1 MEFTFSEEEALFAQT
16 VRRFALEQ
24 LLPDYATWDD
34 GTPFPA
40 EQLRSL
46 AGLGITGMRV
56 PQRFGGGEASFVLAG
71 IGCEELARG
80 DFNTTYF
87 LQIAT
92 IVGTLLAEH
101 ANDALQQR
109 WLPALAAGETTLAF
123 ALTEPAAGS
132 DAANIQARARR
143 DGDSWLIS
151 GEKASITFGGIA
163 DGCVVFAR
171 TQEPGAHG
179 VSAIFVPL
187 NQEGVTRQVYRS
199 PGSKLTQ
206 RGSLFFDEVRVPL
219 DHLLGEEGKGFY
231 QAMSAFDYNR
241 ALIALACLGAA
252 AQSVD
257 ETIAYVKERHTFGR
271 PLAQRE
277 GIAFQIAEH
286 LTMIAAARWLAYE
299 CLWLRDQGRPHA
311 KEAAMAKW
319 LGPKTATTAIHAC
332 LLMHGHY
339 GYNADLPF
347 AQRLRDVI
355 GLEIGDGTPEI
366 MKGVIAR
373 EVMGREHTS
382 YR

>member
-1 MEFTFSEEEALFAQT
+1 MEFAFSEEETLFAQT

-40 EQLRSL
+40 ERLRAL
-46 AGLGITGMRV
+46 ADLGIVGMRV
-56 PQRFGGGEASFVLAG
+56 PSRFGGVEASFVLAG
-71 IGCEELARG
+71 IASEELARG

-87 LQIAT
+87 LQIAA
-92 IVGTLLAEH
+92 IVGTLLAAH
-101 ANDALQQR
+101 ANEDLQQR
-109 WLPALAAGETTLAF
+109 WLPPLAAGDVTLAF
-123 ALTEPAAGS
+123 GLTEPAAGS
-132 DAANIQARARR
+132 DAANIQTRARR
-143 DGDSWLIS
+143 DGDSWVIS
-151 GEKASITFGGIA
+151 GEKASITFGGAA

-171 TQEPGAHG
+171 TQEEGARG

-187 NQEGVTRQVYRS
+187 DQDGVTRQVYRS

-206 RGSLFFDEVRVPL
+206 RGSLFFDDVRVPL
-219 DHLLGEEGKGFY
+219 DHLLGDEGRGFY
-231 QAMSAFDYNR
+231 AAMDSFDYNR
-241 ALIALACLGAA
+241 ALIALSCLGAA
-252 AQSVD
+252 AQSLD

-277 GIAFQIAEH
+277 GIAFQVAEH
-286 LTMIAAARWLAYE
+286 LTLIAAARLLAYE
-299 CLWLRDQGRPHA
+299 CLWLRDQGRPHI

-319 LGPKTATTAIHAC
+319 LGPKTSTDAIHAC

-347 AQRLRDVI
+347 EQRLRDVM

-373 EVMGREHTS
+373 EAIGREYTS